1 MTSRKT
7 QNGSHFFLAPKP
19 LLARRHIGMAKNE
32 ASLSFRD
39 CDKFLAGCVLCAL
52 EPAIE
57 RYYGKG

>member
-1 MTSRKT
+1 
-7 QNGSHFFLAPKP
+7 
-19 LLARRHIGMAKNE
+19 MAKNE